1 MSTKFRYRASTD
13 RGELVE
19 GVSESVSRDE
29 LLEELRGRDLYA
41 LSVEEVGA
49 PPRGDRLRGRDA
61 AVTRW
66 ARSFATMAGA
76 GTPLDRALDVSAR
89 QAGHEGMRAVVLS
102 VRDAVRAGASLS
114 EALARH
120 PRWFPDVVPAMARA
134 GEASGAMGEVFEEV
148 ADYLEEVAELRA
160 QVRSAMIYPALM
172 ASVAALG
179 VAVLLLFVV
188 PRFADILADLGGS
201 MPLTTRMLIAS
212 GTFLGR
218 FWWLVLGVL
227 AAAVGAGSVWVRR
240 PGNRERWHRA
250 RLAMPKLGDLEL
262 QLLSARF
269 ARVLGLLLSYG
280 LPLLPALRI
289 ARGTVGNLHV
299 RSGIDRAIDG
309 IAEGHSVAG
318 SVTGVLPS
326 VAVELLAVGE
336 ETGRLGAMCTRV
348 AESYDKEVRRSVKV
362 AVSLLEPVMIV
373 TFGALVGLVA
383 LAMLQAIYSVNT
395 NLG

>member
-1 MSTKFRYRASTD
+1 MSTKFRYRAATD
-13 RGELVE
+13 RGEVVE
-19 GVSESVSRDE
+19 GVSDSVSRDE
-29 LLEELRGRDLYA
+29 LLEELRGRELYA
-41 LSVEEVGA
+41 LSVEETGA
-49 PPRGDRLRGRDA
+49 PSRAERRWGREA

-66 ARSFATMAGA
+66 ARSFATLVGA

-89 QAGHEGMRAVVLS
+89 HAGHEAMTAVVLS
-102 VRDAVRAGASLS
+102 VRDGVRGGASLS

-172 ASVAALG
+172 ATVAALG

-227 AAAVGAGSVWVRR
+227 AGGVTAWGVWVRR
-240 PGNRERWHRA
+240 PGNRQRWHHA
-250 RLAMPKLGDLEL
+250 RLAVPKLGDLEL

-269 ARVLGLLLSYG
+269 
-280 LPLLPALRI
+280 
-289 ARGTVGNLHV
+289 
-299 RSGIDRAIDG
+299 
-309 IAEGHSVAG
+309 
-318 SVTGVLPS
+318 
-326 VAVELLAVGE
+326 
-336 ETGRLGAMCTRV
+336 
-348 AESYDKEVRRSVKV
+348 
-362 AVSLLEPVMIV
+362 
-373 TFGALVGLVA
+373 
-383 LAMLQAIYSVNT
+383 
-395 NLG
+395 